1 MRTNSHIGDPAGVD
15 SDGLL
20 TSDRVLSRCR
30 TLLGLGLRQALSAS
44 LYESPGDILFTYSAL
59 IVELLNHGLQSQ
71 GQWEG
76 EPLSFRAWV
85 MDNDSTVLCKWS
97 PEHHGTEAE
106 DFCHAKPAAYAEVFE
121 EGKIWIKSAHGME
134 ELWLTKALTDAHT
147 LHACI
152 FFPVELHSIAGG
164 QLDLA
169 GVVELVIDGW
179 EELAMQR
186 GSELYLGA
194 GEWQETIHN
203 STQNGDSLLSL
214 QRTLTSR
221 FREGLQR
228 LEEELPHELRVH
240 YDPQGVPVPSQL
252 YFLRRCYFPE
262 STANGTQNRHG
273 SGCSI
278 PHWEEGFPAYLMTH
292 EDLRLLRHWIDEG
305 SEALTERLR
314 KAACSLGYYNASL
327 QGVGQDAM
335 RKADQVIDQFIED
348 LSRSDQD
355 TCLSML
361 RTAYERPLHV
371 DSDEQAMG
379 QLPVERTLYA
389 GAPVI
394 SWNQK
399 ADALYY
405 EGRNSK
411 NDVLVAI
418 IERAFWEAQ
427 PLEGGDAGRKRNIL
441 FWPVNVLGQPLL
453 IVHLSFFGDNP
464 IFSQDDN
471 AFQNFIELIRVLAR
485 ISESAWDLF
494 FDLYCDLFV
503 ENFSSLYLEYVRDRR
518 DQRLSGRQKIQL
530 EKVVNQLNEVTQL
543 LGRILNIRVATWE
556 MDGDQQP
563 AGEDENLWVLQSK
576 LEPTEED
583 RSKIRIEQAE
593 EMRLQKLSDERLYLE
608 RLILR
613 PGPGVGNRKPEI
625 LFMYQHLSWRLGH
638 YIRYTLPVLL
648 MTLDY
653 NTAYAMRRQ
662 REILRHELGG
672 LVSGSRDLVMQMD
685 EKYGPVRQDLR
696 LMLRLVQRTL
706 DSTGIDGDRIA
717 IRSPHEPVDVMS
729 LFQVIQRNFPAK
741 LCITTEGGYTGQCE
755 IHCLDL
761 EGLKAW
767 IAEEDLYAI
776 WRNLWN
782 NARQMLQ
789 DYSRETPSEGDRAER
804 QIEIIRECG
813 SFTDRFHPEAP
824 PPPTVLALLY
834 SRQLNGELRFFMD
847 ILDNVPQL
855 KQREMNYPM
864 RVKVGHYGVRIVDNI
879 ITQLSSHGYAGEFSL
894 VQGLPADMATFYGQ
908 YESLRKYDWEI
919 LSNWTRTSICLSA
932 EWVKD

>member
-1 MRTNSHIGDPAGVD
+1 MHTSNRTGQQTQVDGGVVLNTD
-15 SDGLL
+15 Y
-20 TSDRVLSRCR
+20 VLSRCR
-30 TLLGLGLRQALSAS
+30 TLLELGLQQALSAS

-59 IVELLNHGLQSQ
+59 IVELLNHGLQSH

-85 MDNDSTVLCKWS
+85 MDHDETVLCKWS
-97 PEHHGTEAE
+97 PEHHGTEDE
-106 DFCHAKPAAYAEVFE
+106 DFCHAKPAANAEVPG
-121 EGKIWIKSAHGME
+121 EGKIWTKREHGVE
-134 ELWLTKALTDAHT
+134 QLWLTKALTDVHS

-152 FFPVELHSIAGG
+152 FFPAVPHSVAGEELG
-164 QLDLA
+164 LA
-169 GVVELVIDGW
+169 SVVELVIDGW
-179 EELAMQR
+179 EELARQC
-186 GSELYLGA
+186 GSELYLGT
-194 GEWQETIHN
+194 GEWQEAIHN

-228 LEEELPHELRVH
+228 LEEELPHDLRVH

-252 YFLRRCYFPE
+252 YFLRKCYFPE

-273 SGCSI
+273 PGCSI
-278 PHWEEGFPAYLMTH
+278 PHWAEGFPAYLMTH
-292 EDLRLLRHWIDEG
+292 EDLRLLRHWVEEG
-305 SEALTERLR
+305 SEVLTERLR
-314 KAACSLGYYNASL
+314 KAACALGA
-327 QGVGQDAM
+327 A
-335 RKADQVIDQFIED
+335 RKAGQVIDQFIED
-348 LSRSDQD
+348 LARNDQD

-371 DSDEQAMG
+371 DSGEQAVE

-394 SWNQK
+394 SWDQT

-405 EGRNSK
+405 EGRCSK
-411 NDVLVAI
+411 SDVLVAL

-427 PLEGGDAGRKRNIL
+427 PLEDGDAGRKRNIL

-471 AFQNFIELIRVLAR
+471 AFQNFLKLTRVLAR

-503 ENFSSLYLEYVRDRR
+503 ESFSSLYLEYVRDRR

-530 EKVVNQLNEVTQL
+530 EKVVNQFNEVTQL
-543 LGRILNIRVATWE
+543 LGRILNIRVATWA

-563 AGEDENLWVLQSK
+563 AGEDENLWVLQGK

-583 RSKIRIEQAE
+583 RSKTRIEQAE
-593 EMRLQKLSDERLYLE
+593 EMRLLKLSDERPCLE
-608 RLILR
+608 RLILQ
-613 PGPGVGNRKPEI
+613 PGPGVGNQKPETQ
-625 LFMYQHLSWRLGH
+625 FMYQHLSWRLGH

-648 MTLDY
+648 MALDY

-685 EKYGPVRQDLR
+685 EQYGPVRQDLR

-717 IRSPHEPVDVMS
+717 IRPPHEPVDVMS

-741 LCITTEGGYTGQCE
+741 LCIATEGGYTGQCK
-755 IHCLDL
+755 IHCLDI

-782 NARQMLQ
+782 NARQVLQ
-789 DYSRETPSEGDRAER
+789 DYSRETPSEGERAER
-804 QIEIIRECG
+804 QAEIIRGCG
-813 SFTDRFHPEAP
+813 AFTDRFHPEAP
-824 PPPTVLALLY
+824 PPPMVLALLY

-847 ILDNVPQL
+847 ILDNGPQL
-855 KQREMNYPM
+855 KQREMTYPS
-864 RVKVGHYGVRIVDNI
+864 RVKVGHYGVRIVNNI
-879 ITQLSSHGYAGEFSL
+879 IAQLSSHGYAGEFSL
-894 VQGLPADMATFYGQ
+894 VQGLPADMAAFYGQ
-908 YESLRKYDWEI
+908 YESLQQYDWEI
-919 LSNWTRTSICLSA
+919 LSNWTRTSICLPA